1 MEGTI
6 VNTIAIIIGGSLG
19 NLLGKKLKES
29 LKEIVMQALSLA
41 VLLIGLQNAMQAER
55 VILIIFALIIG
66 GVIGEIMQIEY
77 KLEQLGDWLE
87 SWFSEE
93 NDLVLGFVRCS
104 LIYCIGAMAIMGAI
118 QDGLQNDP
126 STLYAKSLLD
136 GFSAIAFASTLG
148 IGVIFSAGSVFIY
161 QGAITLLSSWLQE
174 LVTSEI
180 ITAITA
186 TGGLLIIAIGL
197 NLLEVTEDKI
207 RIGNL
212 LPALAVVVI
221 LVSLF

>member
-1 MEGTI
+1 MKGTL
-6 VNTIAIIIGGSLG
+6 VNTAAIIIGGSLG
-19 NLLGKKLKES
+19 NLLGKKLEES

-41 VLLIGLQNAMQAER
+41 VLLIGSKNAIQANH
-55 VILIIFALIIG
+55 VTLIIFSLILGGIIG
-66 GVIGEIMQIEY
+66 ELLQIEY
-77 KLEQLGDWLE
+77 HLEQVGVWLE
-87 SWFSEE
+87 SWFQEE
-93 NDLVLGFVRCS
+93 NSLVLGFVRCS

-148 IGVIFSAGSVFIY
+148 VGVIFSAISVFIY
-161 QGAITLLSSWLQE
+161 QGSITLLASWLQE

-197 NLLEVTEDKI
+197 NLLEVTETKI
-207 RIGNL
+207 KVGNL
-212 LPALAVVVI
+212 LPALFIIVI
-221 LVSLF
+221 LVILF